1 MGPFGRFKGKI
12 VDDQD
17 RMKGEGPSVFK
28 MLGFF
33 FFLMIPKKYFVVI
46 AGPT

>member
-17 RMKGEGPSVFK
+17 QMKGEGPSVSK

-33 FFLMIPKKYFVVI
+33 FVVFLFVCF
-46 AGPT
+46 